1 MNTIAF
7 AALAVLGLVLGTVN
21 FATPAHA
28 ANYYYGMSQAH
39 DTNDGNGNN

>member
-1 MNTIAF
+1 MKKIAI

-28 ANYYYGMSQAH
+28 ANYYYGMSQS
-39 DTNDGNGNN
+39 NDRNGGGGNN